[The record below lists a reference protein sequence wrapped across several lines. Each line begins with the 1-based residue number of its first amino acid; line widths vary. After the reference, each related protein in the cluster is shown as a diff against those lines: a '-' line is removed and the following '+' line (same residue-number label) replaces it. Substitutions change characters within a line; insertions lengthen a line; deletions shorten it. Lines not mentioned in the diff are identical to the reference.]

1 MAQFRS
7 KPFGVTKSGE
17 KVNEYII
24 SNPGGLEVHVL
35 NYGCVIKNILVPT
48 KKGPVDVVI
57 GHDTLADYE
66 NDFNSQ
72 GSTCCGAFVGRYA
85 NRIEN
90 AVFSVGG
97 RAYHLE
103 ANNGKNHLHGTF
115 PRKIYE
121 VKSFGD
127 TLLLEAESPDGE
139 DGFPGNLKISVRYIL
154 TEDNALRMDY
164 RVSSDADTVLNL
176 TNHTYF
182 NLDGERRCAEPEAQA
197 LRVPVSGG
205 QQRDLPHRQHP
216 AVAGTPMDF
225 TSGKPLGRDIDTGFS
240 QTTMV
245 GGGFDHC
252 FVIDRDRGSSQS
264 LCAWATSE
272 KSGIS
277 MKMYTTQPG
286 IQLYTGNFLQDCPTP
301 GKGGVPLQKYGGFAL
316 ETQHFPCSP
325 SHPEFPTH
333 HPPRG
338 QGLPRQHHAAFL
350 HRTPVRT
357 PLKRE
362 NGMTARPGGH
372 FCVPGDLSLICT
384 KSVFPPWAGC
394 KKICGSIIA
403 RKKMQQESSRI
414 KWAVLDSVC
423 KKRYS
428 LGSRGKALTKNATM
442 VTRERFLQ
450 WQFWFPAALA
460 TLAATPALNC

>member
-48 KKGPVDVVI
+48 KKGPVDVVV

-72 GSTCCGAFVGRYA
+72 SSTCCGAFVGRYA

-103 ANNGKNHLHGTF
+103 ANNGKNHLHGMF

-182 NLDGERRCAEPEAQA
+182 NLDGEGDVLNQKLKLYASRYLEGNNETCPTGRI
-197 LRVPVSGG
+197 
-205 QQRDLPHRQHP
+205 LP
-216 AVAGTPMDF
+216 VAGTPMDF

-286 IQLYTGNFLQDCPTP
+286 IQLYTGNFL
-301 GKGGVPLQKYGGFAL
+301 
-316 ETQHFPCSP
+316 
-325 SHPEFPTH
+325 
-333 HPPRG
+333 
-338 QGLPRQHHAAFL
+338 
-350 HRTPVRT
+350 
-357 PLKRE
+357 
-362 NGMTARPGGH
+362 
-372 FCVPGDLSLICT
+372 
-384 KSVFPPWAGC
+384 
-394 KKICGSIIA
+394 
-403 RKKMQQESSRI
+403 
-414 KWAVLDSVC
+414 
-423 KKRYS
+423 
-428 LGSRGKALTKNATM
+428 
-442 VTRERFLQ
+442 
-450 WQFWFPAALA
+450 
-460 TLAATPALNC
+460 